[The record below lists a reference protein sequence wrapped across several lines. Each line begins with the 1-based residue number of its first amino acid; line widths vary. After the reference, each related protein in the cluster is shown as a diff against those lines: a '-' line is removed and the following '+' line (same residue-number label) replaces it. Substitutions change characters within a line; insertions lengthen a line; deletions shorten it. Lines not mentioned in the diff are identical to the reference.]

1 MGLGSMEGKRTNYLT
16 VVKGKLAQR
25 FDLHEQVEG
34 SEVRK
39 LEGGDNIGKEV
50 REKYYPY
57 VEGIMESVILSEKPW
72 GVTDLEVTLRLND
85 VEGQPSY
92 TVVLPSNK
100 GVFYDFAKRVPNI
113 STEPEVSTLIGIG
126 TDDKRIFLYMKQGGE
141 KVPMHYTKDNPDG
154 MPDPVERKGKGWD
167 YSAREDWL
175 YEKLEQWVDS
185 LNGSDT
191 EDIPF

>member
-1 MGLGSMEGKRTNYLT
+1 MGLGSMEGSKTNYLT

-25 FDLHEQVEG
+25 FPLDEQVEG

-57 VEGIMESVILSEKPW
+57 VEGFIEKVKLSEKPW
-72 GVTDLEVTLRLND
+72 GVIDLEITMCLDD
-85 VEGQPSY
+85 VEGQPYY

-113 STEPEVSTLIGIG
+113 SNEPEVSTMIGIG
-126 TDDKRIFLYMKQGGE
+126 TDEKRVFLYMKQGGD
-141 KVPMHYTKDNPDG
+141 KVPMYYTKDNPDG
-154 MPDPVERKGKGWD
+154 MPDPVERRNGSWD

-175 YEKLEQWVDS
+175 IEKLEAWVKEFNND
-185 LNGSDT
+185 
-191 EDIPF
+191 EVPF